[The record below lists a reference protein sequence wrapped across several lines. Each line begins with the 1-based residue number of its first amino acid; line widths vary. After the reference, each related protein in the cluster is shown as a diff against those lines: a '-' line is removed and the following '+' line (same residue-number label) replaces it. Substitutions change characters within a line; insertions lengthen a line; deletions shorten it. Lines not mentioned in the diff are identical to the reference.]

1 MPKPKEGESRKDFV
15 GRCVP
20 IVMDEG
26 TAKDNKQAVA
36 VCNSMYEKKESKKEQ
51 SGHLSKVRGIEIK
64 EVEGEFYASGF
75 IATTHVD
82 EVNDKIPKVTLEQWA
97 KAING
102 GSPKSNKASYHHNR
116 EPKVVGKGEPTA
128 SVVQLPDGEWGLAVT
143 THLNATWEGIDDLVY
158 EVENGFVDGFS
169 VEYYT
174 NDGSTTHTEYVE
186 GEAVRVLG
194 PETELEGWG
203 FASRP
208 VQPQAVIT
216 EFGFKEVMKTK
227 NKEEP
232 TMPKTTEIKEEE
244 KAEAAPE
251 EKAGEVASEEK
262 TKPEEAAPAEEKTDE
277 EKAEEKEFKEWKKSK
292 SDAEF
297 KERVAKIVDEKISV
311 KEKVM
316 KTEQKDTSDKPVE
329 VKEFEEVM
337 LNKKK
342 IDIKEQF
349 RRAGMLAEKY
359 GLHDKKTSEAVRRE
373 YKQFQTNGRDLEYK
387 GLGVTTNQNTDTDY
401 LQSTAELQD
410 VYDPVI
416 YNAINQATVTWNVLQ
431 KDNFANKGNNLVQFV
446 LKTAANATATFYTGN
461 SVTTGNVT
469 RLKYQTKFKKLQV
482 GVSVDGDM
490 IAAARGGP
498 VGDVF
503 AQEVLD
509 STMDMLAVLNAALYA
524 EAGAETAAAVI
535 GFEYIT
541 DSAGNT
547 TLYNLTR
554 SAANKLSPDSATDT
568 YINQSSTMISMTNLR
583 AAIRQAVVE
592 GASKRNLVFFTN
604 PTQGNMLRN
613 KFDDSRRM
621 LTSQDTDFGF
631 ATDLFVDGIPVFED
645 KDCNTDDWFLVD
657 LETHRV
663 AIWVP
668 PTIERL
674 GKVGDAED
682 AFVKMYL
689 ATYNRAP
696 RRMVQIYGAATS

>member
-1 MPKPKEGESRKDFV
+1 MTMPKTKD
-15 GRCVP
+15 
-20 IVMDEG
+20 I
-26 TAKDNKQAVA
+26 KK
-36 VCNSMYEKKESKKEQ
+36 EKKEITPSK
-51 SGHLSKVRGIEIK
+51 SRSSRVRGIEIK
-64 EVEGEFYASGF
+64 EVGGEYYASGF

-82 EVNDKIPKVTLEQWA
+82 EVKDQIPKVTLEQWA
-97 KAING
+97 KAINS

-116 EPKVVGKGEPTA
+116 EPTVVGRGQPDAEVLA
-128 SVVQLPDGEWGLAVT
+128 LPDGQWGLAVT
-143 THLNATWEGIDDLVY
+143 THVNATWEGVDDLIY
-158 EVENGFVDGFS
+158 EVENKFVDGFS

-174 NDGSTTHTEYVE
+174 NDGATTHTEYVD
-186 GEAVRVLG
+186 GESVRVLG

-208 VQPQAVIT
+208 VQPQAVIAD
-216 EFGFKEVMKTK
+216 FGFKEVMKTK
-227 NKEEP
+227 CKEE
-232 TMPKTTEIKEEE
+232 TKMPKKPEVKEEE
-244 KAEAAPE
+244 VKAEAAPE
-251 EKAGEVASEEK
+251 EKVGEVTSEEK
-262 TKPEEAAPAEEKTDE
+262 KAPAPEAAKVEEKVEDE
-277 EKAEEKEFKEWKKSK
+277 VEAKEFASWKNAKSETEFKEK
-292 SDAEF
+292 
-297 KERVAKIVDEKISV
+297 VAKIIDEKVDV

-316 KTEQKDTSDKPVE
+316 KTEQKDSSSKPVE

-337 LNKKK
+337 LNKKV
-342 IDIKEQF
+342 IDVKEQF
-349 RRAGMLAEKY
+349 RRAGLLEAKY
-359 GLHDKKTSEAVRRE
+359 GMWDKGTSRAESRE
-373 YKQFQTNGRDLEYK
+373 FKNFQTNGRDLEFK
-387 GLGVTTNQNTDTDY
+387 GLGLTTNQNTDTDY

-431 KDNFANKGNNLVQFV
+431 KDNFANKGNNQVQFV
-446 LKTAANATATFYTGN
+446 LKTAANTTAAFYTGN
-461 SVTTGNVT
+461 AVTTGNVT

-524 EAGAETAAAVI
+524 EVGLETVAGPI

-547 TLYNLTR
+547 TLYNVTR
-554 SAANKLSPDSATDT
+554 SAANKLAPDSAGDT
-568 YINQSSTMISMTNLR
+568 YIDGASAIVSMTNLR
-583 AAIRQAVVE
+583 AGIRQAVVE
-592 GASKRNLVFFTN
+592 GANKNNLVYFTN
-604 PTQGNMLRN
+604 PTQGNLLRN

-631 ATDLFVDGIPVFED
+631 STDLFVDGIPVFED

-657 LETHRV
+657 LETHR
-663 AIWVP
+663 AGIWVP

-674 GKVGDAED
+674 GKLGDAED
-682 AFVKMYL
+682 AFVKMYVSI
-689 ATYNRAP
+689 YNRGP
-696 RRMVQIYGAATS
+696 RRMVQIYSNATS